1 MAHGQSE
8 RWITPS
14 DWENNIGHGEQFG
27 DDESDRDDICLKPRL
42 RAGRKENTFLLCR
55 NAGKKDSGSVIRTFS
70 PVTL

>member
-27 DDESDRDDICLKPRL
+27 DDESDRDDI
-42 RAGRKENTFLLCR
+42 
-55 NAGKKDSGSVIRTFS
+55 
-70 PVTL
+70 